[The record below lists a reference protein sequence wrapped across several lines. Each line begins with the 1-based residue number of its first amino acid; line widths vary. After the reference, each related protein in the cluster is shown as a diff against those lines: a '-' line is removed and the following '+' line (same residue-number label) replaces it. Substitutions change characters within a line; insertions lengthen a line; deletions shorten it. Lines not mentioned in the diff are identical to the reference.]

1 MINTQYVK
9 NIIDQICK
17 QLKDFMGDKKA
28 IIGISGGIDSAV
40 IASLSVKALGKNNV
54 LGILMPYRDQS
65 VQDSKLVIES
75 LNIPWEL
82 NNIVEPVE
90 SFSMLGNGKLDKLTL
105 GNIMARVRMVIL
117 YMYSNKYNG
126 IVVGTTNKTEAKIG
140 YYTKY
145 GDGAVDVE
153 PIADLYKTEVRM
165 IAKELKVPQVI
176 IDKAPSA
183 ELWGGQT
190 DEDELGI
197 TYEKLD
203 SFFMDRDAFNSDQ
216 ISLGGLITDHG
227 INKINIIE
235 KLVRN
240 SEHKRHMPPAF
251 IINNE

>member
-1 MINTQYVK
+1 MINAK
-9 NIIDQICK
+9 NIIEQICK

-40 IASLSVKALGKNNV
+40 IASLSVKALGKDNV
-54 LGILMPYRDQS
+54 LGVLMPYRDQS
-65 VQDSKLVIES
+65 VEDSKLVIES

-90 SFSMLGNGKLDKLTL
+90 AFSMLRNDSLDKLTL
-105 GNIMARVRMVIL
+105 GNIMARTRMVIL

-153 PIADLYKTEVRM
+153 PIADLYKTEVRT
-165 IAKELKVPQVI
+165 IAKELEVPQAI
-176 IDKAPSA
+176 INKAPSA
-183 ELWGGQT
+183 GLWDGQT
-190 DEDELGI
+190 DESELGI
-197 TYEKLD
+197 TYKELD
-203 SFFMDRDAFNSDQ
+203 SFFMDKTAFKLEQ
-216 ISLGGLITDHG
+216 ISLEDLIATHG

-235 KLVRN
+235 ELVQN
-240 SEHKRHMPPAF
+240 SKHKRHMPPAF
-251 IINNE
+251 LINNE